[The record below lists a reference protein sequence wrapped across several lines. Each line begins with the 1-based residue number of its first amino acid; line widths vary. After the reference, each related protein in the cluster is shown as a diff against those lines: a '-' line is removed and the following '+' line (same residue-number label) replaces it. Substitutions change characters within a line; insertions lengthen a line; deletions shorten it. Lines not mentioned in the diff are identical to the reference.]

1 MKTGKELLI
10 AKEGLDNATKWINMV
25 KAMIMAEN
33 MNENMTEKLNI
44 DENEHNV
51 ANE

>member
-10 AKEGLDNATKWINMV
+10 VKEGLDNVTKWINMV
-25 KAMIMAEN
+25 KDIIMI
-33 MNENMTEKLNI
+33 ENMTEKLNI
-44 DENEHNV
+44 DENEHKV